1 MFILKGKLKSAT
13 WVWKVLLG
21 PSVRA
26 QDEGGDLIPSPCVP
40 TQGLFAKL
48 KSTRGFP
55 AGPKQPGENPALLQ
69 HQ

>member
-26 QDEGGDLIPSPCVP
+26 QDDSFTFVFLLRACL
-40 TQGLFAKL
+40 QNL
-48 KSTRGFP
+48 KGTRGFP